1 MVAATWKSG
10 TRGLHRADAQLVYE
24 EIIAIGDSAT
34 PEQIVEAAKNPER
47 ELHKCFCW
55 DDEEAARKYRIFQA
69 RQVVCHLVVKREQE
83 QESETA
89 THPTEIRLLHKTDS
103 GSGYKP
109 ITLITQN
116 KSEYE
121 KLLQN
126 ALEDLRRFKAK
137 YASLAELEEIIRLI
151 D

>member
-10 TRGLHRADAQLVYE
+10 TSGLHRADAQLVYE

-34 PEQIVEAAKNPER
+34 PEQIVEAATNPDS
-47 ELHKCFCW
+47 ELHKCFEW
-55 DDEEAARKYRIFQA
+55 NDTEAARKYRIFHA
-69 RQVVCHLVVKREQE
+69 RQVVCHLVIKQE
-83 QESETA
+83 QESENA
-89 THPTEIRLLHKTDS
+89 TPPTEIRLLHKTDN

-121 KLLQN
+121 KMLQN

-137 YASLAELEEIIRLI
+137 YASLAELDEIIALI